1 MNTLRPIVDNLRDI
15 TRILPPQIEE
25 VYEKLLWIRGKV
37 KDAALDKT
45 WVQLEASAF
54 PDIEKVIE

>member
-45 WVQLEASAF
+45 WVQLEVSEF
-54 PDIEKVIE
+54 PDIDKVIE